1 MTDWAAGACGGA
13 VVVSG
18 DNASWATWADDSATI
33 VVPSKAEAGSTTITF
48 TYSESTTANAA
59 SGTSASTASGSVDIV
74 ITVAKSSKSDSKS
87 PASPAGMAASASLV
101 VAGVLGGSLFASLF
115 MPTPVDVSAAI

>member
-18 DNASWATWADDSATI
+18 TNASWATWADDSASI
-33 VVPSKAEAGSTTITF
+33 VVPSTADAGSTTITF
-48 TYSESTTANAA
+48 TYSESSTTNKK
-59 SGTSASTASGSVDIV
+59 SGTSDSTAYGSVDIV
-74 ITVAKSSKSDSKS
+74 ITVASNSSDSTS
-87 PASPAGMAASASLV
+87 SPAGMAASASLV

>member
-18 DNASWATWADDSATI
+18 TNASWATWADDSATI
-33 VVPSKAEAGSTTITF
+33 VVPSTATAGSTTITF
-48 TYSESTTANAA
+48 TYSESSTTNKK
-59 SGTSASTASGSVDIV
+59 SGTSDSTAYGSVDIV
-74 ITVAKSSKSDSKS
+74 ITVASSSSSDSTS
-87 PASPAGMAASASLV
+87 SPAGMAASASLV